1 MQLGEFHLKNRI
13 FMAPMTRGRAGPQG
27 IPNEIMAT
35 YYAQRSSAGLIIAE
49 ATAVSEQGRGWANS
63 PGIYNDLQ
71 QQGWTQVANS
81 VHEKQGIIFMQ
92 LWHMGRMVL
101 PDFIE
106 GKKPVAPSA
115 IAASGEFKNPTGQS
129 KPFVEPQALTQQGI
143 DQVITDF
150 RLAARRAVD
159 AGLDGV
165 EIHAANGFL
174 IDQFTRSSTNK
185 RQDAYGGN
193 YKNRAKFLLEVT
205 KAVVDEI
212 GGGKVGIRLSPTS
225 GIWGIN
231 DENPQQTFG
240 WLVEQLNA
248 FNMAYL
254 HLLEPAK
261 NVEHPMSYG
270 IDPIMALLRSKYDGL
285 LIANAG
291 FTSESG
297 AQVITNKE
305 ADAVAFGVPF
315 IANPDLVLRYRQQ
328 LELAVP
334 DADTFYTQGERGYC
348 DYPFSA

>member
-1 MQLGEFHLKNRI
+1 M
-13 FMAPMTRGRAGPQG
+13 
-27 IPNEIMAT
+27 
-35 YYAQRSSAGLIIAE
+35 
-49 ATAVSEQGRGWANS
+49 
-63 PGIYNDLQ
+63 
-71 QQGWTQVANS
+71 
-81 VHEKQGIIFMQ
+81 
-92 LWHMGRMVL
+92 
-101 PDFIE
+101 
-106 GKKPVAPSA
+106 
-115 IAASGEFKNPTGQS
+115 
-129 KPFVEPQALTQQGI
+129 
-143 DQVITDF
+143 
-150 RLAARRAVD
+150 
-159 AGLDGV
+159 
-165 EIHAANGFL
+165 
-174 IDQFTRSSTNK
+174 
-185 RQDAYGGN
+185 
-193 YKNRAKFLLEVT
+193 
-205 KAVVDEI
+205 VDEI